1 LFVVSISVNFAV
13 NKYMNMK
20 NKIRIFSIIAAIAVI
35 YISFTNDAKSDRACD
50 ASIIISN
57 NSLFEITL
65 TVDGMPSGYLL
76 VGKTK
81 TYPVNLPN
89 DTPKK
94 IKVKVEYLDPDYIE
108 PKAINFV
115 TKNKVECGMTDTVYV
130 AFTK

>member
-1 LFVVSISVNFAV
+1 
-13 NKYMNMK
+13 MK
-20 NKIRIFSIIAAIAVI
+20 NIFKSIFIITAVAAICV
-35 YISFTNDAKSDRACD
+35 FFSDNAQAGKACD

-65 TVDGMPSGYLL
+65 TVDGMPSGNLL

-81 TYPVNLPN
+81 VYPVSLQN
-89 DTPKK
+89 DTPRK

-108 PKAINFV
+108 PKSINFV